1 MENSKLNQTLVELE
15 ENLKKIE
22 SARFQVNN
30 VAEKSQLLIS
40 TFNALIKQLEVLP
53 NHFDIDKEG
62 MLGSINKNVI
72 KFDKDVNEKTSKYS
86 ELIDNQSALLK
97 LRADEVVDK
106 LQVLQNEI
114 LNQIEI
120 LKEIGYDDKL
130 SEIIHGLTKISS
142 DLMHFIQDSKK
153 TFDSFDN
160 KISIVL
166 KKQDDNQELII
177 STLNYLF
184 NGLEN
189 KLYDIKSEISIFEQN
204 LNKQLESLLFQIKE
218 IGSELLM
225 IKVSIFE
232 VKADVNSIN
241 NLIVAE
247 NKQLSSNLD
256 ALQKIIKRQSLW
268 NKIFIIIGFLGLIL
282 FELLLKAGVFNWLIS
297 FLR

>member
-30 VAEKSQLLIS
+30 VAEKSQLLIG
-40 TFNALIKQLEVLP
+40 TFNMLIKQLEMLP
-53 NHFDIDKEG
+53 NEFDINKEG
-62 MLGSINKNVI
+62 MLGTINKSVI
-72 KFDKDVNEKTSKYS
+72 KFDKDVNEKISKYS

-97 LRADEVVDK
+97 LKADEVVDK
-106 LQVLQNEI
+106 LQLLHNEVI
-114 LNQIEI
+114 NQIEI
-120 LKEIGYDDKL
+120 LKEIRYDEKL

-177 STLNYLF
+177 STLNNLI

-189 KLYDIKSEISIFEQN
+189 KLNGIKSEISLLEQN
-204 LNKQLESLLFQIKE
+204 LNKQFESLLFQIKE

-225 IKVSIFE
+225 IKVSILE
-232 VKADVNSIN
+232 VKADVNSIT

-247 NKQLSSNLD
+247 NKQLSSNID
-256 ALQKIIKRQSLW
+256 ALQKTIKRQSLW